1 MVDRLSFLR
10 GQERAA
16 SLMRRYLASGNV
28 PAGLLFHG
36 EEGTGKERA
45 AQALLA
51 AILCRNRNED
61 GACGECHDC
70 RLVSSGAHP
79 NFMRVQPENHFIQI
93 AGIRALKEEL
103 SLKAF
108 SDRPRAALICPADR
122 MTIQAANALLKTLEE
137 PPPATHLL
145 LVAHRLSM
153 LPPTIVSR
161 CQKIPFQAMAPEI
174 VEEILSALPDVGK
187 KRSPGAIRAAA
198 ACAGGSPGRAL
209 LLLDEMEEGRQAW
222 AGLFSR
228 PDPSAVFA
236 ASEAWRKSG
245 EREGQAAVPLSI
257 ARDLAL
263 LSSGGKADII
273 NDDLK
278 DALSAAAGRKT
289 GDGWSRAFRELLS
302 MSRLPPQVQ
311 KRLAL
316 EAFLFGL
323 HGKD

>member
-1 MVDRLSFLR
+1 MVESFAAIR
-10 GQERAA
+10 GQGRALA
-16 SLMRRYLASGNV
+16 LLARYLESGSV
-28 PAGLLFHG
+28 PPGLLFHG
-36 EEGTGKERA
+36 EEGTGKEKA
-45 AQALLA
+45 ALAFLA
-51 AILCRNRNED
+51 AVLCRRPRED
-61 GACGECHDC
+61 GACGECPDC
-70 RLVSSGAHP
+70 RLLSSGAHP
-79 NFMRVQPENHFIQI
+79 NLIAVRPENHFIRI
-93 AGIRALKEEL
+93 EEIRALKEEL

-108 SDRPRAALICPADR
+108 SDSPRAALICPADR
-122 MTIQAANALLKTLEE
+122 MTLQAANALLKTLEE

-145 LVAHRLSM
+145 LVAHRLSL

-161 CQKIPFQAMAPEI
+161 CQKVPFQAMAPET
-174 VEEILSALPDVGK
+174 VEEILSGLPAVGK
-187 KRSPGAIRAAA
+187 KHAPAALRAAA

-209 LLLDEMEEGRQAW
+209 LLLDGMEEGRKGW

-228 PDPSAVFA
+228 PDPPAVFA
-236 ASEAWRKSG
+236 AGEGWKKSG

-273 NDDLK
+273 NEDLR
-278 DALSAAAGRKT
+278 DLLSAVAARKSGESWT
-289 GDGWSRAFRELLS
+289 RAFRSLLS
-302 MSRLPPQVQ
+302 MSRLPPQAQ

>member
-1 MVDRLSFLR
+1 MVDRLSSLR
-10 GQERAA
+10 GQDRAV
-16 SLMRRYLASGNV
+16 SLLRRYFETGNV

-36 EEGTGKERA
+36 EEGTGKEKA
-45 AQALLA
+45 ALA
-51 AILCRNRNED
+51 FLAGLLCRNRIED
-61 GACGECHDC
+61 GACGECPDC
-70 RLVSSGAHP
+70 RLLSSGTHP
-79 NFMRVQPENHFIQI
+79 NLLSISPENHFIQI
-93 AGIRALKEEL
+93 AEVRRLKEEL

-137 PPPATHLL
+137 PPPETHLL
-145 LVAHRLSM
+145 LVAHRLSR

-161 CQKIPFQAMAPEI
+161 CQKIPFRTMPAET
-174 VEEILSALPDVGK
+174 VEEILGALQAKGK
-187 KRSPGAIRAAA
+187 RHSPAALRAAA

-209 LLLDEMEEGRQAW
+209 LLLEEMEEGRKAW
-222 AGLFSR
+222 VGLFSR
-228 PDPSAVFA
+228 QDPQAVFA
-236 ASEAWRKSG
+236 AGEAWRKAG
-245 EREGQAAVPLSI
+245 DREAQAAVPLSV

-273 NDDLK
+273 NEDFR
-278 DALSAAAGRKT
+278 DALCTIAGRKT
-289 GDGWSRAFRELLS
+289 GEGWTRKFRELLS
-302 MSRLPPQVQ
+302 MSRLPPQAQ